1 VPIDQQAAEKAFR
14 KVGKRLKNWS
24 KSPPPADVRTLRT
37 NCRRIKTITRAL
49 EFDSK
54 RVRRRLLKP
63 LGLLQKR
70 AGKIRDMDVLLGDV
84 ISLKIPGDRDSDQAG
99 GHAAEQAAE
108 QTQEQNCLLGLL
120 QYLAVKR
127 HRQARKMGAM
137 VRELGRPLRRTLARE
152 RSAIAKV
159 ARENSRSSSGDEQAE
174 SPSVHAAARG
184 LQLAEQLNQPARLG
198 PTNLHPYRLKLKELR
213 YVLELEEPQP
223 ARQELIDA
231 IKKVQDAIGE
241 WHDWMSLGDIAAD
254 VLDHDRCR
262 VIAQIKATAA
272 SRFANALAA
281 AQSLRSRYAAKSPSG
296 RAQYRKTSRKGGGN
310 SHVRGSRQKLPR
322 QKLNVLPGRTLK
334 ATAADIA

>member
-1 VPIDQQAAEKAFR
+1 MSSVTTDVPIPQVDPLSAAGVFR
-14 KVGKRLKNWS
+14 RTRKRIFDGLLYVGGLTDLGWQTIRE
-24 KSPPPADVRTLRT
+24 TLRGPLET
-37 NCRRIKTITRAL
+37 DLLIAQFDQIGVRSLSIVGITSLFIGMVLAL
-49 EFDSK
+49 QTAYSLEEF
-54 RVRRRLLKP
+54 
-63 LGLLQKR
+63 G
-70 AGKIRDMDVLLGDV
+70 GKLFIGKVV
-84 ISLKIPGDRDSDQAG
+84 SLS
-99 GHAAEQAAE
+99 
-108 QTQEQNCLLGLL
+108 L
-120 QYLAVKR
+120 
-127 HRQARKMGAM
+127 
-137 VRELGRPLRRTLARE
+137 VRELGPPLRRTLARE

-159 ARENSRSSSGDEQAE
+159 ARENSRSNSGDEQAE

-198 PTNLHPYRLKLKELR
+198 PANLHPYRLKLKELR

-296 RAQYRKTSRKGGGN
+296 SAPSRKTSRKGGRN
-310 SHVRGSRQKLPR
+310 SNAPRRR
-322 QKLNVLPGRTLK
+322 QKLNALPVRTLK

>member
-1 VPIDQQAAEKAFR
+1 VPIDQQAAAKAFR

-24 KSPPPADVRTLRT
+24 KSPPPADVHTLRT
-37 NCRRIKTITRAL
+37 NCRRIKTMVRAL

-70 AGKIRDMDVLLGDV
+70 AGKIRNMDVLLGDV
-84 ISLKIPGDRDSDQAG
+84 ISLKIPGDQDSDLAG
-99 GHAAEQAAE
+99 GHAAEQAP
-108 QTQEQNCLLGLL
+108 EQNCVLGLL
-120 QYLAVKR
+120 QHLAVKR
-127 HRQARKMGAM
+127 HRQARKMGAL
-137 VRELGRPLRRTLARE
+137 VRELGRPLRRTLARQ

-159 ARENSRSSSGDEQAE
+159 ARENSRSNSGDEQAE
-174 SPSVHAAARG
+174 SPSVHAAARS

-198 PTNLHPYRLKLKELR
+198 PANLHPYRLKLKELR
-213 YVLELEEPQP
+213 YVLEMEEPQP

-281 AQSLRSRYAAKSPSG
+281 AQSLRSL
-296 RAQYRKTSRKGGGN
+296 
-310 SHVRGSRQKLPR
+310 LP
-322 QKLNVLPGRTLK
+322 VRTLK
-334 ATAADIA
+334 ATVADIA